1 MTTDGS
7 LHSFPASSWVP
18 ISRFSAVAPRVVS
31 CWTSQSAIF
40 STSSMYL
47 LVSLEAFHVSKL
59 AYSMFPE
66 TLKSQLG
73 RSLDKGSLRRDLDS
87 LSQSVDIILL
97 VLLDILQEFG
107 VGSGHIVE

>member
-31 CWTSQSAIF
+31 CLTSQSAIF

-47 LVSLEAFHVSKL
+47 SVSLKAFHVLKL
-59 AYSMFPE
+59 AYSMLPE
-66 TLKSQLG
+66 TLIV
-73 RSLDKGSLRRDLDS
+73 SLDHFGGSTSLRRDLDS

-97 VLLDILQEFG
+97 MLLDIM
-107 VGSGHIVE
+107 